1 MENKLFR
8 HFLMLGFCVSVQC
21 WDIGVLTSC
30 EPHADTFYGVQN
42 QLQSAAGRLKI
53 PYSDERED
61 AYSVFEAIRQKLQEI
76 LSDYTSY
83 HNEMAL
89 YTTKKIPNGADT
101 IDSDVEKLEREL
113 KKFEDEHEITTK
125 KLEIQNKN
133 YDTLNS
139 EVDELQREVQQ
150 RKEINA
156 ALEGKL
162 KQLKK
167 TLHEAKGLNA
177 NLTKIADEKLKA

>member
-89 YTTKKIPNGADT
+89 YTTQKIPNGADT

-162 KQLKK
+162 KQLRK